1 MNTDP
6 RVKLSQELT
15 ASGAAPALEALDQT
29 RVIIRGQP
37 SLGNTANAL
46 GAAALLAL
54 AMRTHAHVE
63 LDDDLPLPANPWNA
77 ASLQDLYS
85 KLSSV
90 RPAPAAS
97 PVKTSVVDI
106 GHHPSGSTRHAD
118 LRIGGDAWTAATTGG
133 DDLPLLGSRV
143 PSSADQQIPYG
154 SLLAAGFGAAHL
166 FRETLRPL
174 GLPAHPNGADL
185 IWNVLTH
192 RRAPAPQRLTVRKAV
207 PEWPAV
213 ALLGCGSVNSSAVAA
228 LTCENLHGLT
238 SWTIDTDKFDLGHNP
253 FRYPAST
260 GAETGDKAAW
270 LSAILRRSGA
280 DSSPHAGLVRDWIR
294 TRPEPGFYGIAVC
307 SVDTI
312 DGRYEAADL
321 LAHTTLSAAVSGM
334 ALHLQREHLG
344 DGYRCPYCDF
354 VDLRTPL
361 SQAAA
366 DAALTGLDERRVIE
380 LLNDPQGL
388 TEADISRLIAHGK
401 IPASAAPTLLGR
413 RLADARGR
421 IYAEGLIPAPV
432 PGAASTPLSAPFV
445 SWVTGV
451 LCAVEIAKAAR
462 GLPPIDR
469 RVELDLHGLPDDFVL
484 RLAQDA
490 SGRCACASIV
500 RRRWMAKLYGHG
512 SGQLKV

>member
-15 ASGAAPALEALDQT
+15 ASGAAPALEALDRT
-29 RVIIRGQP
+29 HVIIRCQP
-37 SLGNTANAL
+37 SQGNTASAL

-54 AMRTHAHVE
+54 VMRTHAHVE
-63 LDDDLPLPANPWNA
+63 PDDDLPLPANPWNA

-85 KLSSV
+85 KLSSL

-97 PVKTSVVDI
+97 PAKISVVDV
-106 GHHPSGSTRHAD
+106 GHHPSDTIRRAD

-133 DDLPLLGSRV
+133 DDLPILISRDQA
-143 PSSADQQIPYG
+143 SADQQIPYG
-154 SLLAAGFGAAHL
+154 NLLAAGFGAAHL
-166 FRETLRPL
+166 FREILRPL
-174 GLPAHPNGADL
+174 GLPACPDGADL

-192 RRAPAPQRLTVRKAV
+192 RRAPAPHALATLAAA

-213 ALLGCGSVNSSAVAA
+213 AWLGCGSVNSSAVAA
-228 LTCENLHGLT
+228 LACENLHGLA
-238 SWTIDTDKFDLGHNP
+238 SWTIDTDKFDQGHNP

-270 LSAILRRSGA
+270 LSAILGRSGA
-280 DSSPHAGLVRDWIR
+280 DCSPHAGLVRDWIR
-294 TRPEPGFYGIAVC
+294 TRTEPGFYGIAVC
-307 SVDTI
+307 GVDTI

-321 LAHTTLSAAVSGM
+321 LARTTLSAAVSGM

-380 LLNDPQGL
+380 LINDPQGL
-388 TEADISRLIAHGK
+388 TEGDISQLIAHGK
-401 IPASAAPTLLGR
+401 IPASSASALLGR
-413 RLADARGR
+413 RLADVRGR

-432 PGAASTPLSAPFV
+432 PGTAPTPVSAPFV
-445 SWVTGV
+445 SWVSGV
-451 LCAVEIAKAAR
+451 LCAAEIAKAAR
-462 GLPPIDR
+462 GLPLIDR

-484 RLAQDA
+484 RLAQDT

-500 RRRWMAKLYGHG
+500 RRRWIAKLYGRG
-512 SGQLKV
+512 K